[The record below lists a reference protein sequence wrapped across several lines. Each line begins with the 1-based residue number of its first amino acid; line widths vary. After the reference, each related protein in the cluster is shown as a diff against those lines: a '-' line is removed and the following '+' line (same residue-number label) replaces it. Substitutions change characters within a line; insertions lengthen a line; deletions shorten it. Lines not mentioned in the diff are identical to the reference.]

1 VQLISGTSVGQA
13 IETAADFV
21 GEAMPVISETTGALI
36 GVVSEADIFTAVLET
51 QKLVTSL
58 EKT

>member
-1 VQLISGTSVGQA
+1 
-13 IETAADFV
+13 
-21 GEAMPVISETTGALI
+21 MPVISETTGALI